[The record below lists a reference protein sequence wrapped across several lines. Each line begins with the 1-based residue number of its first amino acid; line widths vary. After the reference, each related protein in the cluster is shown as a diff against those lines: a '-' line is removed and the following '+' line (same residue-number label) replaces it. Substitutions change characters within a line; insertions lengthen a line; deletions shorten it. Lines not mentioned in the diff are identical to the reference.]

1 MYDLISKLTLY
12 RNYNNSYL
20 DNISDII
27 TEFENVNRSDNNKIN
42 NFIYD
47 LLNFASEL
55 GLSGNIWNNYLAY
68 LIIISENPFSL
79 QCEKR
84 NGINGSIKHF
94 ALSDL
99 KIIFKLIN
107 YKFENIRILSK
118 DSNFNYLFHFEA
130 ENNKK
135 IHNKN
140 LSNKIMKLSKQIR
153 IAKDE
158 NELYDIVTEFYY
170 KNGLGEFGFSKAFR
184 VKTIDNVIELSPIIN
199 TDDVVLSDLVGYEI
213 QKKKLDDNTKA
224 FIEGKEAN
232 NVLLF
237 GDSGTGKST
246 SVKAILNKYY
256 DQGLRI
262 IEIYKHQF
270 EYLSQVIN
278 LVKNRNYK
286 FIIYMDDLSFEEYE
300 IEYKYLKAVIEGGIE
315 IKPGNV
321 LIYATSNRRHIIRET
336 WTDRKDMEVVDDLH
350 RSDTMEEK
358 LSLVER
364 FGVTINF
371 SSPSMN
377 EFNSI
382 VCNLAKRYKNIN
394 LTEEE
399 LIAKANIWELSHG
412 GKSGRT
418 AQQFINYLAGTY
430 ASDENNVSL

>member
-12 RNYNNSYL
+12 RNYDNSYL
-20 DNISDII
+20 DNIADII
-27 TEFENVNRSDNNKIN
+27 TEYESVNPSGNNKIN
-42 NFIYD
+42 SFIYD
-47 LLNFASEL
+47 LLNFASEF
-55 GLSGNIWNNYLAY
+55 GLSGNLWHNYLAY
-68 LIIISENPFSL
+68 LIIISENPFSI
-79 QCEKR
+79 QSEKR

-99 KIIFKLIN
+99 KIFFKLIN
-107 YKFENIRILSK
+107 YEFENIKILSK
-118 DSNFNYLFHFEA
+118 DSNFNYLFNYKV
-130 ENNKK
+130 ENNMK

-140 LSNKIMKLSKQIR
+140 LSKKIMDLSNQIK
-153 IAKDE
+153 IAKNE
-158 NELYDIVTEFYY
+158 IELYDIVTDFYN
-170 KNGLGEFGFSKAFR
+170 KNGVGQFGFSKAFR
-184 VKTIDNVIELSPIIN
+184 VNALDNVVELIPILN
-199 TDDVVLSDLVGYEI
+199 TDEVVLSDLVGYEI

-224 FIEGKEAN
+224 FIEDKEAN

-278 LVKNRNYK
+278 LIKNRNYK

-315 IKPGNV
+315 IKPDNV
-321 LIYATSNRRHIIRET
+321 LIYATSNRRHIIKET
-336 WTDRKDMEVVDDLH
+336 WADRKDIEVVNDLH

-377 EFNSI
+377 EFHSI

-430 ASDENNVSL
+430 ASDENNILR